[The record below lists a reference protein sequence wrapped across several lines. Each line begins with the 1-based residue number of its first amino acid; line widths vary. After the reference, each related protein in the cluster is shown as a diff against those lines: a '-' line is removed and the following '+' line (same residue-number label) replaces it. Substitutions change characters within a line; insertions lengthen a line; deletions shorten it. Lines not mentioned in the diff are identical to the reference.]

1 MLISV
6 SELGTPRSDVRVS
19 TPHLHP
25 VPSCEVEA
33 KWHFAEPWVR
43 SAVDEYALLETVESY
58 KARCLDRSAQLWLIA
73 DQDQVVGC
81 GITEIYPTNKG
92 MTCAV
97 PVLAAASFEDALTP
111 LFGTLE
117 QWAREQGCVRLQ
129 GYGRMGW
136 VRALKPHGWRPR
148 AVEIEKDI

>member
-1 MLISV
+1 M
-6 SELGTPRSDVRVS
+6 
-19 TPHLHP
+19 
-25 VPSCEVEA
+25 
-33 KWHFAEPWVR
+33 R
-43 SAVDEYALLETVESY
+43 SAVDEYALLETAETY

-97 PVLAAASFEDALTP
+97 PVLAAASFEDAVTP
-111 LFGTLE
+111 LFGTIE

>member
-1 MLISV
+1 MRLPTI
-6 SELGTPRSDVRVS
+6 
-19 TPHLHP
+19 PHLLP
-25 VPSCEVEA
+25 VPAPEVEA

-58 KARCLDRSAQLWLIA
+58 KARCLDRSAQLWLIV

-81 GITEIYPTNKG
+81 GITEIYGTPKG
-92 MTCAV
+92 LTCAV
-97 PVLAAASFEDALTP
+97 PVLAAVSMGAHLVP
-111 LFGTLE
+111 LMDTVE
-117 QWAREQGCVRLQ
+117 AWARAEGCVRLQ
-129 GYGRMGW
+129 GYGRLGW

>member
-1 MLISV
+1 MRL
-6 SELGTPRSDVRVS
+6 E
-19 TPHLHP
+19 P
-25 VPSCEVEA
+25 VPSASVGG
-33 KWHFAEPWVR
+33 KWHLAEPWVR
-43 SAVDEYALLETVESY
+43 SAVDEYALLETAETY
-58 KARCLDRSAQLWLIA
+58 KARCLDRSAQLWLIV

-97 PVLAAASFEDALTP
+97 PVVAAVTMGDALVP
-111 LFGTLE
+111 VFDVIE
-117 QWAREQGCVRLQ
+117 AWAREQGCVRLQ